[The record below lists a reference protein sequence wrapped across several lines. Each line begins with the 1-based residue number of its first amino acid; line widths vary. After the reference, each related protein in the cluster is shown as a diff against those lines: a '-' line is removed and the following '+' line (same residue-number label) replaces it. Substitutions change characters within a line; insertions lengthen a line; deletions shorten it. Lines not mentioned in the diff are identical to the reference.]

1 MRKSDRQLLSHCIET
16 LLEVQAAIE
25 AAPAE
30 RLVQSAPQ
38 YKADSLC
45 LDTIPEAVLHA
56 KLIDEY
62 DGQIV
67 LVSEERG
74 AYNCDHL
81 AGGRVVVFAD
91 PTDRSEPLAEFLRDR
106 IAAATDSPS
115 VTFGEILA
123 RADARDTWERRANCP
138 AALSGACCSLAVVKD
153 QAVAFSMLLNYITR
167 QIVVAC
173 DRGVRI
179 ADTAALRT
187 DVDGCGFDEAAA
199 PVTFTA
205 VAAGRTCVTYLDA
218 ESYRDHAGQTG
229 LLDGA
234 LASVADNPGGPARVL
249 YLSDLNP
256 AAPAMVMAN
265 GEKIGE
271 WIGWLAVVRAS
282 GRLTAYAVSPDAVAA
297 REGILVAP
305 SPPYSVLELREG
317 QLRVNIEKLKWLPN
331 PSRYREM
338 IVVTHRDNTALQAE
352 IESHNGR
359 KLLG

>member
-30 RLVQSAPQ
+30 RLVQHAPQ
-38 YKADSLC
+38 YKADSLA

-62 DGQIV
+62 DGRIV

-74 AYNCDHL
+74 GYNCDHL
-81 AGGRVVVFAD
+81 VSGRVVVFAD
-91 PTDRSEPLAEFLRDR
+91 PTDRSEPLAEFIRDR
-106 IAAATDSPS
+106 IAAADSPAM
-115 VTFGEILA
+115 TFGQLLA
-123 RADARDTWERRANCP
+123 APDARDTWEHRAQCP

-153 QAVAFSMLLNYITR
+153 QSVLFSMLLNYITR

-173 DRGVRI
+173 DRGVRA
-179 ADTAALRT
+179 ADTAALRA
-187 DVDGCGFDEAAA
+187 DVDGCGFDRAAV
-199 PVTFTA
+199 PVTFTT
-205 VAAGRTCVTYLDA
+205 VATDRTCVTYLDA
-218 ESYRDHAGQTG
+218 ESYRDHAGQAG

-234 LASVADNPGGPARVL
+234 TSAAARNPGGPARVL
-249 YLSDLNP
+249 FLSDLNP
-256 AAPAMVMAN
+256 EPPAMVMAN

-282 GRLTAYAVSPDAVAA
+282 GCLTAYAVSPDAPAA
-297 REGILVAP
+297 TEGILVAP
-305 SPPYSVLELREG
+305 TPPYSALELHDG
-317 QLRVNIEKLKWLPN
+317 DLRLNVEKLKWLPN

-338 IVVTHRDNTALQAE
+338 IVVTHRDNAAVKAD